1 MKLYRI
7 ISVAATASILLAAT
21 SCGDEFLTVDNPT
34 AQPIEEY
41 FTTQE
46 HLTEALY
53 AAYDPL
59 EWTDYSSFGG
69 YNPLPLMS
77 DIMADDI
84 WPGGSDRTDNHYYHL
99 MAEYASTPTSCMT
112 GLWTIAYS
120 GIKRAND
127 CIKYI
132 GWVDGLSDDI
142 AKSYEAQCRVLRV
155 YYYSWLW
162 KFWGNVPYYE
172 VNLEDPFV
180 CKQYTADEV
189 YESMM
194 TDLEGAIAINALPMK
209 RSGEECGLVTKAMA
223 YMLYAECAMY
233 QKDADRLSKALEYMK
248 EIISSGSYS
257 LNPSFDAVFSAEGEW
272 CDESIFEIN
281 YRADQSARSWGG
293 SLYAGGTCIPR
304 LIGPDSWSAGT
315 PANRPHDNGWGFC
328 TVRTATYD
336 MYQDGDTRRDA
347 TCWNALAVGSYSAR
361 YQDTGLFLEKYVG
374 QTTNSGQIAD
384 GDLNYDKNIRIYRYS
399 ETLLNAAELV
409 IAGYGSGDAAA
420 WINEVHK
427 RAGLS
432 DTVAADLA
440 SVKQERRWE
449 FVGEGKRYWDL
460 IRWGDA
466 ASVLTADYTNNA
478 DRGFTETRS
487 KGKQFSWK
495 AEAKYLPIPQS
506 EIDATAGTEFPMVQN
521 PSTGYVS
528 NE

>member
-1 MKLYRI
+1 MKLNKI
-7 ISVAATASILLAAT
+7 LSAAALSAVLAAAV

-41 FTTQE
+41 FTTE
-46 HLTEALY
+46 AHLMEALY

-77 DIMADDI
+77 DLMADDI

-99 MAEYASTPTSCMT
+99 MAEYASTPNSCMT
-112 GLWTIAYS
+112 GIWTIAYS
-120 GIKRAND
+120 GVKRAND
-127 CIKYI
+127 AISYI
-132 GWVDGLSDDI
+132 SWVEGLSGDV
-142 AKSYEAQCRVLRV
+142 AKSVEAQCRVLRA

-172 VNLEDPFV
+172 ENLSDPFV
-180 CKQYTADEV
+180 SPQLTADEV
-189 YESMM
+189 YENLM
-194 TDLEGAIAINALPMK
+194 TDLEGAIAIGALPMK
-209 RSGEECGLVTKAMA
+209 RVGDELGLVTKAMA

-233 QKDADRLSKALEYMK
+233 QKDAARLPQALSYMK
-248 EIISSGSYS
+248 EIIESGSYS
-257 LNPSFDAVFSAEGEW
+257 LNPSFDAVFASTGEW

-281 YRADQSARSWGG
+281 YRADQSARSW
-293 SLYAGGTCIPR
+293 SNAIYAGGSCIPR

-315 PANRPHDNGWGFC
+315 PADRPHDNGWGFC
-328 TVRTATYD
+328 TVRTSTYK
-336 MYQDGDTRRDA
+336 MYKEGDTRREA
-347 TCWNALAVGSYSAR
+347 TCWIADGSYSPR
-361 YQDTGLFLEKYVG
+361 YQDTGMFLEKYVG

-384 GDLNYDKNIRIYRYS
+384 GDLNYDKNIRVYRFS

-409 IAGYGSGDAAA
+409 IAGYGSGDAAG
-420 WINEVHK
+420 WINMVHN
-427 RAGLS
+427 RSGLT
-432 DTVAADLA
+432 DTVDASLE
-440 SVKQERRWE
+440 SVKQERHWE

-466 ASVLTADYTNNA
+466 ASALTADYTNAA
-478 DRGFTETRS
+478 DEGFTETRS

-506 EIDATAGTEFPMVQN
+506 EIDATAGTAYPLTQN
-521 PSTGYVS
+521 PETGYVS
-528 NE
+528 AE